1 MEASVKTDTY
11 TTKPFTIDICTSVV
25 VAVSHTDCVCVT
37 VFVIHSSSVEVSHSF
52 WVAVTVSHAVTVAVS
67 ADGQVVWLPHAVE
80 VCHAVTVA
88 VSADGQ
94 VVWLP
99 HAVEVCHAVTVA
111 VSADGQVVWLHCHWE
126 LVVCSH
132 AEASAAKWA
141 VKDKSDRRFFIVNMN
156 EVYAKGIGPASSL
169 DNWRHPRNEW

>member
-1 MEASVKTDTY
+1 MEASVNTDTY

-37 VFVIHSSSVEVSHSF
+37 VFVVHSSSVEVSHSF
-52 WVAVTVSHAVTVAVS
+52 WVAVTVS
-67 ADGQVVWLPHAVE
+67 
-80 VCHAVTVA
+80 HAVTVA

-141 VKDKSDRRFFIVNMN
+141 VKDKSDRRFFIVKMN
-156 EVYAKGIGPASSL
+156 EFYAKGIGPASSL